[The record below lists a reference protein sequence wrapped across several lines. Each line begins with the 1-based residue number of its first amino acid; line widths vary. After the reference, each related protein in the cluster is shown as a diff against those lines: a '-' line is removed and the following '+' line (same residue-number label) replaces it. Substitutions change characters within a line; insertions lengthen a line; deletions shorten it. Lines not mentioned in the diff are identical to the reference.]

1 MCRQPIALPLLQ
13 LWKLGQKSAHL
24 GIFIRFCLMNIP
36 GQNLMKSSYIN
47 FKYYAGQVMCILSL
61 PQKETCLAL
70 QELRDEL
77 VRHYL
82 NAELVVGREKEA
94 RLTKTIL
101 PSVTTS
107 DLMEVAH
114 RYTTSSSCV
123 IKAAS
128 ARKYASMLALCAI
141 WIQQWT
147 CPFPCRHVLVNQG

>member
-1 MCRQPIALPLLQ
+1 MLEPACEDL
-13 LWKLGQKSAHL
+13 
-24 GIFIRFCLMNIP
+24 CL
-36 GQNLMKSSYIN
+36 
-47 FKYYAGQVMCILSL
+47 V
-61 PQKETCLAL
+61 L

-107 DLMEVAH
+107 DLVAVAR
-114 RYTTSSSCV
+114 RYTTSHSCV

-128 ARKYASMLALCAI
+128 ARK
-141 WIQQWT
+141 
-147 CPFPCRHVLVNQG
+147 